1 MANET
6 LNNISSNSSLFGSL
20 GIENFYDTISTN
32 DFARTNL
39 FRIISLG
46 GTKFSPTELLYV
58 TSTTLPGRE
67 ITNIPT
73 PFMGLQFNVPGTAKY
88 TGSDGW
94 QLTFRMPQNFSI
106 RRKFEDWT
114 HLVFNDQTSTG
125 AYNIPNKGQDNQI
138 VMDLLDKNGVVIQG
152 RSYTFYGAY
161 CKSLGAINLDITQ
174 SGEIITQQVTMA
186 YQYWRIS
193 R

>member
-6 LNNISSNSSLFGSL
+6 LNNIATGLFTTL

-39 FRIISLG
+39 FRIVNLG
-46 GTKFSPTELLYV
+46 GTKFSQDELLYV
-58 TSTTLPGRE
+58 TTTTLPGRE

-88 TGSDGW
+88 TGSENW
-94 QLTFRMPQNFSI
+94 QVTFRMPQNYSI

-125 AYNIPNKGQDNQI
+125 AYNIPNKSADNQI
-138 VMDLLDKNGVVIQG
+138 VMSLMDKNGGVLQG
-152 RSYTFYGAY
+152 RTYTLYGAY
-161 CKSLGAINLDITQ
+161 CRSLGAINLDITQ
-174 SGEIITQQVTMA
+174 SGEIVTQQVNLA